1 MTNSIK
7 NTLLKNYQVLIVL
20 TIITLFTIISGVIYY
35 LSLIEENQEEENNP
49 SDEIN
54 SPVFDGYNLFVLEDK
69 NLLTLKRSLK
79 LLITDMEGEVI
90 IEKDYLKEPRGLDV
104 YPVELFN
111 TTTVLLGADD
121 GAVLWNFVTNTTYDL
136 GFEGHH
142 DLEYNVNYNT
152 FFTMS
157 WYATEIDGILY
168 GFDVIKEY
176 DWQGNLQWSL
186 DTREFVSPTMWC
198 PFQDS
203 YGEIRDLTHGNT
215 VFYDSEEDVIYY
227 NSRNCNTFWK
237 IDHKTGRILWAL
249 GEYGDFQLFDRR
261 GNLREHLFFHAHSVE
276 KIDVNTFILF
286 DNDMHNQTDPTNFRS
301 RILEIVVNET
311 TMTANESW
319 VWAAPV
325 EYYTDIWGDADRLP
339 NGNRLGTF
347 GTETHPN
354 TDIGPR
360 LVEVTNEG
368 EIVWELSYTTTED
381 YIYGIYRMERFRFT
395 PTLSSQPNIKMLST
409 DSVNVSWQIWFNF
422 RTKQQMKGLYA
433 VYFDGTLIDSGLH
446 TFEKWWLPSNLD
458 VSLNNLSPS
467 KHNLTVVLSDM
478 MGGSTRNS
486 VIIHDTTTSTT
497 TQQTNLETTTSSMS
511 KASNFSGLLAILLF
525 ISSLVV
531 FIQIRKKRRKLE

>member
-7 NTLLKNYQVLIVL
+7 NTLLNNYQVLIVL
-20 TIITLFTIISGVIYY
+20 SIITLFTIISGVIYY

-69 NLLTLKRSLK
+69 NLLTLNRSLK

-215 VFYDSEEDVIYY
+215 VFYDSEEDIIYY

-276 KIDVNTFILF
+276 KIDANTFILF

-325 EYYTDIWGDADRLP
+325 EYYTNIWGDADRLP

-368 EIVWELSYTTTED
+368 EIVWELTYRTTED
-381 YIYGIYRMERFRFT
+381 YMYGIYRMERFRFT
-395 PTLSSQPNIKMLST
+395 PTLSSQPNIKMVST
-409 DSVNVSWQIWFNF
+409 DSVNVSWQTWFNF

-433 VYFDGTLIDSGLH
+433 IFFDGTLIDSGLY

-458 VSLNNLSPS
+458 VSLNNLSPR

-486 VIIHDTTTSTT
+486 VIIHDTTSSTT
-497 TQQTNLETTTSSMS
+497 TQQTNLETTTSSMAKTS
-511 KASNFSGLLAILLF
+511 SFSGLLAIILF

-531 FIQIRKKRRKLE
+531 FIQIRKKRIELE